1 MRPFRFF
8 FMLALGFML
17 LFFVARFVVVA
28 LVVAAVM
35 STLFF
40 IARRIKGFFS
50 RMDWDE
56 GYHGHYPYQRRY
68 QRAIQQPVWKD
79 DLLVDYPN
87 RNYQYLP
94 NYQAI
99 EVR

>member
-8 FMLALGFML
+8 FVLSLGFML
-17 LFFVARFVVVA
+17 FFFVARFLIVA
-28 LVVAAVM
+28 LIAAAVM

-40 IARRIKGFFS
+40 IARRVKYFFQ
-50 RMDWDE
+50 RMDWE
-56 GYHGHYPYQRRY
+56 GDYHRHHPYRMSHQRSLT
-68 QRAIQQPVWKD
+68 QPVWKD
-79 DLLVDYPN
+79 DLLVEYPN
-87 RNYQYLP
+87 RDYDYLP